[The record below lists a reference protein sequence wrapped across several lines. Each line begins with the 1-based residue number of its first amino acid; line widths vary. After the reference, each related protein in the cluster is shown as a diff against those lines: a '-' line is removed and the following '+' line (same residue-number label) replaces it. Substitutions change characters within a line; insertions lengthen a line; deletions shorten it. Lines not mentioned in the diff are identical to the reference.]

1 MHQIEPLSAAE
12 RQAHSRRIA
21 DRVRMAAGCVLVAVL
36 IAGYGIWQRAAEKSE
51 LTAWTAQNVIP
62 TVAIIYPTGDTIA
75 RTLSLP
81 GDVEAFY
88 EAPIFARVSGY
99 LASWNSDIGARVKAG
114 DVLAVIDTPEL
125 DQQLLQAQADL
136 ATAQAN
142 AALADITA
150 KRWHALVASTSVS
163 VQSSDEKQANAAA
176 SRAAV
181 AAQMAHV
188 QGLRAQK
195 GFARL
200 TAPFDGVVTMRNT
213 DIGALVNAGAA
224 SPQALFKVADIHAMR
239 IYVRVP
245 QAYASDLAA
254 GTSAS
259 LIEPQYP
266 DQPFAAK
273 LVTTSR
279 SVDSASRT
287 VLTDL
292 QTANPNGK
300 LWPGTYATVKF
311 DLPADRNVLRL
322 PSSALIF
329 RDKGA
334 QVAVVD
340 EQQHLHLKKI
350 TVARNLG
357 DQIEVSGGIS
367 EHDQVVV
374 SPLDNFEDGDL
385 VRLARNEAQTTP

>member
-287 VLTDL
+287 VLTEL